1 MDQVKIQR
9 LLRLLLLL
17 SGSRRYDLETL
28 SKKFSVGRRTLF
40 RYLES
45 IEAAGFVLSRTDGTY
60 LLQTESPATGSLQ
73 KLLHFS
79 EEEAY
84 ILFQTLSLIEG
95 ETPVKERLVC
105 KLNTL
110 YDLKALAQQKQKN
123 SLEIVQ
129 KLHAAIKEKKQAR
142 LFAYRS
148 SNSQTISDRI
158 IEPFDFLPDYS
169 AVWCYEPESKTSKQ
183 FKIARMQNIEPLPDN
198 WRHEQQHTLPFIDA
212 FRMAATAPLATVTA
226 TLSLKACNLLNEEY
240 PLANPYII
248 AQEQEYLLQIPVADF
263 NGIGRFVLG
272 LAGEV
277 KVLSPDSFI
286 DFLKEKINK
295 INW

>member
-1 MDQVKIQR
+1 MDQAKIQR

-17 SGSRRYDLETL
+17 SGSRRYDLDTL
-28 SKKFSVGRRTLF
+28 MQKFNVGRRTLF
-40 RYLES
+40 RYFET
-45 IEAAGFVLSRTDGTY
+45 IEAAGFVLCRKDGTY

-110 YDLKALAQQKQKN
+110 YDLKALAQLEQKN

-129 KLHAAIKEKKQAR
+129 KLHAAIKEKKQAQ

-148 SNSQTISDRI
+148 SNSQTITNRI

-169 AVWCYEPESKTSKQ
+169 AVWCYEAETQTCKQ
-183 FKIARMQNIEPLPDN
+183 FKISRMQNIEPLPNN
-198 WRHEQQHTLPFIDA
+198 WRYE
-212 FRMAATAPLATVTA
+212 
-226 TLSLKACNLLNEEY
+226 
-240 PLANPYII
+240 
-248 AQEQEYLLQIPVADF
+248 
-263 NGIGRFVLG
+263 
-272 LAGEV
+272 
-277 KVLSPDSFI
+277 
-286 DFLKEKINK
+286 
-295 INW
+295 